1 MASDNEPRLSETAM
15 QALQE
20 FLQEQMLQQQQEESC
35 SVSNTTEV
43 KFQEDWVCLHVA
55 SPVNFFVISFA
66 LFNSN

>member
-20 FLQEQMLQQQQEESC
+20 FLQEQMLQQQKEESS

-55 SPVNFFVISFA
+55 SPVNFFCYLICTFQ
-66 LFNSN
+66 